1 MRGRKK
7 LVLGMAVISTTG
19 MLVFTGT
26 FPQPQIMQT
35 EGAFQVIENGAA
47 SIITESGLDKY
58 TDTILAQAATVDK
71 KDINAEDTSTSAGQK
86 AAQKSKAKNNS
97 SKKASK
103 EKNKSDNKK
112 ADKKSGKTKQTSE
125 NNKKTDKKSVTNKDT
140 NKDTNKGKKSEKN
153 TESKSDVNVKNSSSD
168 SKVPAAK
175 KKTDKN
181 SGVSQKKE
189 TAKTEEKWENKLMA
203 DVDDY
208 LNIRTSD
215 NKDSEVAGKLR
226 KGDVATIVKE
236 GNIWTKIK
244 SGSVKGYVK
253 NKFCVTGTK
262 AYRLANKI
270 CGTFA
275 TVQADGLRIRKSA
288 NKNATILEAAEEGD
302 QLMVNTKAKDKDGWV
317 TVRYN
322 DKNAFVS
329 EKYVDVELAT
339 GKAISIEEELEQIA
353 AKQREEEAARA
364 ASASQE
370 SSTVSASSGSV
381 TTQSPA
387 APAISDS
394 DLTLLSAIIYCEA
407 GGESYAGQ
415 VAVGAVVMN
424 RVRSSSYP
432 NSISGVV
439 YQSGQ
444 FSPVANGSLA
454 RALSNGLY
462 RNCISAAQEAL
473 AGADNTGGAKFF
485 HRVNGD
491 AGLVIGNHVF
501 Y

>member
-35 EGAFQVIENGAA
+35 EGTFQVTENGEAR
-47 SIITESGLDKY
+47 IMTESDLDKQMGI
-58 TDTILAQAATVDK
+58 ILAQAATVEK
-71 KDINAEDTSTSAGQK
+71 KDTSTDDDSMSEKQK
-86 AAQKSKAKNNS
+86 KAQSSKAKKNT
-97 SKKASK
+97 SKNASK
-103 EKNKSDNKK
+103 EKNKTGNKK
-112 ADKKSGKTKQTSE
+112 STGKSAKADQTSGKNKKSDKNSDKKSGKNTKSE
-125 NNKKTDKKSVTNKDT
+125 TDRKTKNAVSGKKDSDTKAVKNDSNQSDKK
-140 NKDTNKGKKSEKN
+140 E
-153 TESKSDVNVKNSSSD
+153 SD
-168 SKVPAAK
+168 SNPKLSK
-175 KKTDKN
+175 KQE
-181 SGVSQKKE
+181 SAG
-189 TAKTEEKWENKLMA
+189 TEQKWENKLMA
-203 DVDDY
+203 DVDNY

-215 NKDSEVAGKLR
+215 NKDSEIAGKLR
-226 KGDVATIVKE
+226 KGDVATILKE
-236 GNIWTKIK
+236 GRLWTKIK

-253 NKFCVTGTK
+253 NKFCVTGAK
-262 AYRLANKI
+262 AYRLANRI
-270 CGTFA
+270 CGTYA
-275 TVQADGLRIRKSA
+275 TVQADGLRIRKTA

-302 QLMVNTKAKDKDGWV
+302 KLIVNTKAKDKDGWV

-329 EKYVDVELAT
+329 EKYVDVELVT
-339 GKAISIEEELEQIA
+339 GRAISIEEELEQIA
-353 AKQREEEAARA
+353 AKQRAEEAARA
-364 ASASQE
+364 EEASRPAAA
-370 SSTVSASSGSV
+370 VSASPDSVAAGS
-381 TTQSPA
+381 QA
-387 APAISDS
+387 AASVSDS

-432 NSISGVV
+432 DSISGVV

-454 RALSNGLY
+454 RALSNGAY